1 MCTEGSSVWSTRT
14 PEYGPQARQSRHIAC
29 APTDYLVGYYLFAGF
44 SGVLQRAKHEETEC
58 VRFSRICS
66 HNMSIDCPD
75 CFDPHAPA
83 KHIYTTGDLI
93 SISLH
98 GGRREK

>member
-1 MCTEGSSVWSTRT
+1 MEAYARAKKAQVCGEWSTWT

-58 VRFSRICS
+58 VRFSRI
-66 HNMSIDCPD
+66 
-75 CFDPHAPA
+75 
-83 KHIYTTGDLI
+83 
-93 SISLH
+93 
-98 GGRREK
+98 